1 MRQMQNGYR
10 GLSVFM
16 GLNID
21 RILSVFSIFLALLLA
36 TWVQSL

>member
-1 MRQMQNGYR
+1 MRHMQNGYR

-21 RILSVFSIFLALLLA
+21 RILSVVAVGGTMLLA
-36 TWVQSL
+36 AWVQSL

>member
-1 MRQMQNGYR
+1 MRHVHNGYR

-21 RILSVFSIFLALLLA
+21 RLLA
-36 TWVQSL
+36 AVSIGGAILLASWIQSL

>member
-1 MRQMQNGYR
+1 MRHVQNGYR

-21 RILSVFSIFLALLLA
+21 RLLVVMSIGGAILIASWI
-36 TWVQSL
+36 QSL